1 MAKKD
6 PNQMTLIEH
15 LDELRMRVIY
25 SLLVIVSIAIIAY
38 IFREQI
44 MAFLTAP
51 LRAMT
56 GSRSELVRLL
66 ESCRAL
72 LVDPN
77 ALQLPEDQWSKLA
90 FDCRRFL
97 FQGGSLIFI
106 RPTEVFFGYI
116 KLALFVG
123 LLLGAPFVLYQI
135 WQFIVPALFPHERKY
150 ARYGFLAGA
159 GLFYLGAFG
168 CLFFVVPIAIK
179 FLIELGG
186 NYLQAAFTFENYISF
201 ILWLM
206 LGFGV
211 SFELPVVLFLLAK
224 IGLVSHRFLREKR
237 KYAIV
242 LALVLGALLTPTQ
255 DPFTMMTLAIP
266 LIALYEVTLWVIRL
280 TEGRRAA
287 EIAPEKGG

>member
-1 MAKKD
+1 
-6 PNQMTLIEH
+6 
-15 LDELRMRVIY
+15 
-25 SLLVIVSIAIIAY
+25 
-38 IFREQI
+38 
-44 MAFLTAP
+44 
-51 LRAMT
+51 
-56 GSRSELVRLL
+56 
-66 ESCRAL
+66 
-72 LVDPN
+72 
-77 ALQLPEDQWSKLA
+77 
-90 FDCRRFL
+90 
-97 FQGGSLIFI
+97 LIFI

-242 LALVLGALLTPTQ
+242 LALVLGLFSHRPKT
-255 DPFTMMTLAIP
+255 
-266 LIALYEVTLWVIRL
+266 RS
-280 TEGRRAA
+280 R
-287 EIAPEKGG
+287 

>member
-1 MAKKD
+1 MS
-6 PNQMTLIEH
+6 LIEH
-15 LDELRMRVIY
+15 LDELRARVVY
-25 SLLVIVSIAIIAY
+25 SLLVVVSIAIIAY

-44 MAFLTAP
+44 LAFLTGP
-51 LRAMT
+51 LRALS
-56 GSRSELVRLL
+56 GSRVELLRLL
-66 ESCRAL
+66 ESCRTLIA
-72 LVDPN
+72 DP
-77 ALQLPEDQWSKLA
+77 AAPQMPEDQWSRLA

-116 KLALFVG
+116 KLAFFVG
-123 LLLGAPFVLYQI
+123 LLVGAPFVLYQI
-135 WQFIVPALFPHERKY
+135 WQFIVPALFPHERRY

-168 CLFFVVPIAIK
+168 CLLFVVPVAIR

-186 NYLQAAFTFENYISF
+186 PYLQAAFTFDNYISF

-211 SFELPVVLFLLAK
+211 SFELPMVLFLLAK
-224 IGLVSHRFLREKR
+224 IGLVSHTFLREKR

-242 LALVLGALLTPTQ
+242 IALVLGAVLTPTQ
-255 DPFTMMTLAIP
+255 DPFTMMTMAIP
-266 LIALYEVTLWVIRL
+266 LIVLYEVTLWIIRF
-280 TEGRRAA
+280 TEKKKET
-287 EIAPEKGG
+287 EIVPSKGG

>member
-1 MAKKD
+1 MS
-6 PNQMTLIEH
+6 LIEH
-15 LDELRMRVIY
+15 LDELRARVVY
-25 SLLVIVSIAIIAY
+25 SLLVVVSIAIIAY

-44 MAFLTAP
+44 LAFLTGP
-51 LRAMT
+51 LRALSS
-56 GSRSELVRLL
+56 SRVELLRLL
-66 ESCRAL
+66 EACRTLIA
-72 LVDPN
+72 DPT
-77 ALQLPEDQWSKLA
+77 ATQMPEDQWSRLA

-116 KLALFVG
+116 KLAFFVG
-123 LLLGAPFVLYQI
+123 LLVGAPFVLYQI
-135 WQFIVPALFPHERKY
+135 WQFIVPALFPHERRY

-168 CLFFVVPIAIK
+168 CLLFVVPVAIR

-186 NYLQAAFTFENYISF
+186 NYLQAAFTFDNYISF

-224 IGLVSHRFLREKR
+224 IGLVSHAFLRERR

-242 LALVLGALLTPTQ
+242 IALVLGAVLTPTQ
-255 DPFTMMTLAIP
+255 DPFTMMTMAIP
-266 LIALYEVTLWVIRL
+266 LIVLYEVTLWIIRF
-280 TEGRRAA
+280 TEKKKET
-287 EIAPEKGG
+287 EIVPSKGG

>member
-1 MAKKD
+1 
-6 PNQMTLIEH
+6 MTLIEH
-15 LDELRMRVIY
+15 LDELRVRVIY

-38 IFREQI
+38 IFREPI
-44 MAFLTAP
+44 MAFLTEP
-51 LRAMT
+51 LRARS
-56 GSRSELVRLL
+56 GSRTELLRLL
-66 ESCRAL
+66 ESCRTL
-72 LVDPN
+72 LLSPN
-77 ALQLPEDQWSKLA
+77 APHMSEEQWSKLA

-116 KLALFVG
+116 KLAFFVG

-135 WQFIVPALFPHERKY
+135 WQFIVPALFPHERRY
-150 ARYGFLAGA
+150 ARYGFLVGA

-168 CLFFVVPIAIK
+168 ALFFVVPIALR

-186 NYLQAAFTFENYISF
+186 SYLQAAFTFENYFSF

-206 LGFGV
+206 LGFGI

-224 IGLVSHRFLREKR
+224 LGMVSHAFLREKR

-242 LALVLGALLTPTQ
+242 IALVLGALLTPTQ
-255 DPFTMMTLAIP
+255 DPFTMMALAIP
-266 LIALYEVTLWVIRL
+266 LVTLYEVTLWIIRF
-280 TEGRRAA
+280 TEGKTAQ
-287 EIAPEKGG
+287 EIASEKGG

>member
-1 MAKKD
+1 MARKD
-6 PNQMTLIEH
+6 PNQMSLWEH
-15 LDELRMRVIY
+15 LDELRARVVY
-25 SLLVIVSIAIIAY
+25 SLVVILTIAIVAY

-44 MAFLTAP
+44 MAFLTEP
-51 LRAMT
+51 LRAMS
-56 GSRSELVRLL
+56 GSRTELSRLL
-66 ESCRAL
+66 ESCRTL
-72 LVDPN
+72 LTDPN
-77 ALQLPEDQWSKLA
+77 AVQMPEDQWSKLA

-97 FQGGSLIFI
+97 FHGGSLIFI

-116 KLALFVG
+116 KLAFFVG

-135 WQFIVPALFPHERKY
+135 WQFIVPALFPHERRY

-168 CLFFVVPIAIK
+168 CLFFVMPVALR

-186 NYLQAAFTFENYISF
+186 SYLQAAFTFENYISF
-201 ILWLM
+201 VLWLM
-206 LGFGV
+206 LGFGI
-211 SFELPVVLFLLAK
+211 SFELPMVLFLLAK
-224 IGLVSHRFLREKR
+224 IGLVSHAFLREKR

-242 LALVLGALLTPTQ
+242 VAFILGALLTPTQ

-266 LIALYEVTLWVIRL
+266 LIALYEVTLWIIRW
-280 TEGRRAA
+280 TEGKTTR

>member
-6 PNQMTLIEH
+6 PNQMSFMEH
-15 LDELRMRVIY
+15 LDELRLRVIY
-25 SLLVIVSIAIIAY
+25 SLLVVVSIAIIAY

-44 MAFLTAP
+44 MNFLTTP
-51 LRAMT
+51 LREMS
-56 GSRSELVRLL
+56 GSRSEVLRLL
-66 ESCRAL
+66 ESCRTLIA
-72 LVDPN
+72 DPR
-77 ALQLPEDQWSKLA
+77 APQFPEDQWSRLA

-116 KLALFVG
+116 KLAFFIG
-123 LLLGAPFVLYQI
+123 LLIGAPFVLYQI

-168 CLFFVVPIAIK
+168 CLFFVIPIAVK

-186 NYLQAAFTFENYISF
+186 SYLQAAFTFDNYISF
-201 ILWLM
+201 VLWFM
-206 LGFGV
+206 LGFGL

-224 IGLVSHRFLREKR
+224 IGLVSHTFLREKR

-242 LALVLGALLTPTQ
+242 LALVLGAVLTPTQ
-255 DPFTMMTLAIP
+255 DPLTMMTMAIP
-266 LIALYEVTLWVIRL
+266 LIVLYEITLWIIRF
-280 TEGRRAA
+280 TEKKTET
-287 EIAPEKGG
+287 EIVTERGG

>member
-1 MAKKD
+1 
-6 PNQMTLIEH
+6 MTLWEH
-15 LDELRMRVIY
+15 LDELRTRVIY
-25 SLLVIVSIAIIAY
+25 SLVVILAIAIIAY

-44 MAFLTAP
+44 MAFLTEP
-51 LRAMT
+51 LRTMN
-56 GSRSELVRLL
+56 GSRAELSRLL
-66 ESCRAL
+66 ESCRTL

-77 ALQLPEDQWSKLA
+77 ALQMPQDQWSKLA
-90 FDCRRFL
+90 FECRRFL

-116 KLALFVG
+116 KLAFFVG
-123 LLLGAPFVLYQI
+123 VFLGAPFVLYQI

-150 ARYGFLAGA
+150 ARYGFLVGA

-168 CLFFVVPIAIK
+168 ALFFVVPVALR

-186 NYLQAAFTFENYISF
+186 SYLQAAFTFENYFSF

-224 IGLVSHRFLREKR
+224 IGLVTHAFLREKR

-242 LALVLGALLTPTQ
+242 IALVLGALLTPTQ

-266 LIALYEVTLWVIRL
+266 LVVLYEVTLWVIRW
-280 TEGRRAA
+280 TEGKGAR